1 MKKFSTILFILFIT
15 ISSCKKTETSTP
27 ELEDITSKT
36 TFDSKIETG
45 VSLIFFHA
53 SWCSNCKEQRPAVQ
67 EAAKLEGLSTV
78 FFGQVEFEDNTDIV
92 SANNVSGFPTLV
104 IFKDAVEVKRL
115 TGKGHSLETIE
126 NLLNDY
132 L

>member
-1 MKKFSTILFILFIT
+1 MKKISTILFILFIT
-15 ISSCKKTETSTP
+15 ISSCKKVEVSIP
-27 ELEDITSKT
+27 EIEDISSKT

-45 VSLIFFHA
+45 VSLIFYHA
-53 SWCSNCKEQRPAVQ
+53 SWCSICKEQRPAIQ
-67 EAAKLEGLSTV
+67 EAAKKDVLSEV

-92 SANNVSGFPTLV
+92 TASNVSGFPTIV
-104 IFKDAVEVKRL
+104 IFNNGAEVERL

-126 NLLNDY
+126 GLLNDY